1 MLERKG
7 KNNQD
12 GSFDWRDA
20 LADAGITA
28 GLTFFSSLGGSSLFG
43 SDPWTAVGS
52 AAIAAAAQFF
62 LFLALKRGLREKE

>member
-7 KNNQD
+7 KNNEN

-28 GLTFFSSLGGSSLFG
+28 GLTFFTSLGGASLFV
-43 SDPWTAVGS
+43 SDPWRALGT
-52 AAIAAAAQFF
+52 AAIAAAGQFF